1 MKLSGT
7 HSASLKGPLPIAVSF
22 FERSA
27 LASPIFFETM
37 PVFGWAM
44 YAIIAAFGFLRLKIT
59 VVGSGA
65 VMVSTSA
72 KNDRATGAVFVSMIR
87 SNVYFTSALVS
98 ASPLWNFTP
107 ERSFTVTVLPSAD
120 VVGTDSARSG

>member
-7 HSASLKGPLPIAVSF
+7 HSASLNGPLPIAVSF
-22 FERSA
+22 FWRSA
-27 LASPIFFETM
+27 FASPIFVETM

-44 YAIIAAFGFLRLKIT
+44 YAMIAAFGFFRLNTT

-65 VMVSTSA
+65 VIVSTSV
-72 KNDRATGAVFVSMIR
+72 KNDRATAAVFASRIR

-98 ASPLWNFTP
+98 GSPLWNFTP
-107 ERSFTVTVLPSAD
+107 VRSFTVTILPSDD